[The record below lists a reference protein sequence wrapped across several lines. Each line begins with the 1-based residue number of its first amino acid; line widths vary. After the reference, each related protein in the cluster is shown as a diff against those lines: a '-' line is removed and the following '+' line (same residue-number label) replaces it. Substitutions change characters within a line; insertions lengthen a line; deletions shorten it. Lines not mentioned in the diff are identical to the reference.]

1 MKLKNL
7 NQRKKPSKKKPVS
20 KKKPDSKK
28 VLSDEELTS
37 QQAIDDSLNDTS
49 DDFQSKLDGLAKNKK
64 KPYQEILDKYEIEY
78 AKSATIQ
85 KLKELIL
92 KNKEEKNIQ
101 IE

>member
-1 MKLKNL
+1 LLLKCFKNLFKAYSKLK
-7 NQRKKPSKKKPVS
+7 KDEFSKEVI
-20 KKKPDSKK
+20 
-28 VLSDEELTS
+28 SDEELTT
-37 QQAIDDSLNDTS
+37 QHAIADSLNDTS

-64 KPYQEILDKYEIEY
+64 KPYQEILDKYEIKY
-78 AKSATIQ
+78 AKSATIE